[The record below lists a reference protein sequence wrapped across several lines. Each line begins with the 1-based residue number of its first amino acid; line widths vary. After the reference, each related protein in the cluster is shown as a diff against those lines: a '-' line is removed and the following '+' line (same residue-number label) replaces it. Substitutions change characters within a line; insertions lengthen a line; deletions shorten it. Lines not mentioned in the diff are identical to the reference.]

1 MTQQPKENEM
11 KTKTAKIANL
21 LFTALCMALMYMG
34 FIMMDEFG
42 IGYLWLGMYTCGA
55 YGLGYQVFDYFVSE
69 ATN

>member
-1 MTQQPKENEM
+1 
-11 KTKTAKIANL
+11 
-21 LFTALCMALMYMG
+21 MALMYMG
-34 FIMMDEFG
+34 FTMMDEFG

>member
-1 MTQQPKENEM
+1 
-11 KTKTAKIANL
+11 
-21 LFTALCMALMYMG
+21 
-34 FIMMDEFG
+34 MDEFG

>member
-1 MTQQPKENEM
+1 M

-21 LFTALCMALMYMG
+21 LFTAACLALMYMG
-34 FIMMDEFG
+34 FMMMDEFG

-55 YGLGYQVFDYFVSE
+55 YGLGYQVFDYFVTE